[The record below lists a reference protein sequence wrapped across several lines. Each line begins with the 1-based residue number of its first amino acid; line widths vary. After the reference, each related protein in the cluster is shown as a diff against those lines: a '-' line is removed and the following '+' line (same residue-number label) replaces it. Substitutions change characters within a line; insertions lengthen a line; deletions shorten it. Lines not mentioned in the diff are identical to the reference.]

1 MKRHVRLGDLLV
13 ESGSALRDDIEQ
25 VAGDPKW
32 KKHRLGERLL
42 AGAAVEERALYRAL
56 SQQSGRPL
64 AELDQVLSEADPA
77 LFGKVSRRF
86 LDHHALVP
94 YKRVGGVVYAVT
106 SEPFISGDE
115 LGWALA
121 SATVKLELLPPSE
134 LRRLIAALELGQA
147 GPRAA
152 ADGDEQAVDVLEGS
166 SFDPALVSLWNNIV
180 GEAVAERASDIHLE
194 RYPGRVRVR
203 FRVDGDLR
211 DVDHFVLTPTQYG
224 GVVNVLKV
232 AAELDI
238 TERRLPQGGRYQVH
252 AGPKVFDL
260 RVQTQPSLHAE
271 HAVVRLLPQEQARLD
286 LDTIGFAPPVV
297 AAYRRLLD
305 SPSGLVLVVGPTG
318 SGKSTTLYA
327 GLQGLARDVTR
338 KVITVEDPIEYALPG
353 IQQTRVRP
361 DIGFS
366 FADAMRA
373 FVREDP
379 DIILVGEI
387 RDGETALE
395 AMRASQTGHLVLST
409 LHCNDSVD
417 AAQRLLDLGMHP
429 NTVASE
435 LLAVFS
441 QRLAK
446 RLCSRCKVERPPP
459 EALLREV
466 FPQGVPSGFRAF
478 AGQGCA
484 SCRSRGT
491 FGRVALA
498 EYLQVGPRL
507 RLAVAARQPPDVLRA
522 EARRA
527 GLVTLRE
534 HALALVLEG
543 VIGFE
548 ELRGLL
554 SWEQLSGGPEEG
566 APRESPR

>member
-1 MKRHVRLGDLLV
+1 VRLGDLLV
-13 ESGSALRDDIEQ
+13 ESGAALREDVEAA
-25 VAGDPKW
+25 AGDGAAASK
-32 KKHRLGERLL
+32 RIGERLL
-42 AGAAVEERALYRAL
+42 QRTAVDERALYRAL
-56 SQQSGRPL
+56 AEQSGRPL
-64 AELDQVLSEADPA
+64 ADLEQVLREADPR
-77 LFGKVSRRF
+77 LLSKVSRRF
-86 LDHHALVP
+86 LDHHGLVP
-94 YKRVGGVVYAVT
+94 YKRVDNTVYAVT
-106 SEPFISGDE
+106 SEPWMSGEE
-115 LGWALA
+115 LGWAL
-121 SATVKLELLPPSE
+121 SATTVKLELLPPTE
-134 LRRLIAALELGQA
+134 LKRLLAALELGQA
-147 GPRAA
+147 GQRAQSA
-152 ADGDEQAVDVLEGS
+152 SSEEGAVDVLEAS
-166 SFDPALVSLWNNIV
+166 SFDPALVTLWNNIIS
-180 GEAVAERASDIHLE
+180 EAVAERASDVHLE

-211 DVDHFVLTPTQYG
+211 DVEHFVLTPSQYM
-224 GVVNVLKV
+224 GVINVLKV

-238 TERRLPQGGRYQVH
+238 TERRLPQGGRYQIH

-271 HAVVRLLPQEQARLD
+271 HVVVRLLPQEQARLE
-286 LDTIGFAPPVV
+286 LDTLGFAPPVV
-297 AAYRRLLD
+297 AAYRRLLE
-305 SPSGLVLVVGPTG
+305 SPAGLVLVVGPTG

-327 GLQGLARDVTR
+327 GLQLLARDATR
-338 KVITVEDPIEYALPG
+338 KVITVEDPIEYSLSG
-353 IQQTRVRP
+353 IQQTRTRP
-361 DIGFS
+361 DIGFT

-379 DIILVGEI
+379 DVILVGEI

-395 AMRASQTGHLVLST
+395 ALRASQTGHLVLST

-429 NTVASE
+429 NSVASE

-446 RLCSRCKVERPPP
+446 RLCPRCRVERVPPP
-459 EALLREV
+459 ELLKEV
-466 FPQGVPSGFRAF
+466 FPHGPPPGFRAF

-484 SCRSRGT
+484 TCRARGT

-507 RLAVAARQPPDVLRA
+507 RLAIAARKPADELRL

-534 HALALVLEG
+534 HALAMVQEG
-543 VIGFE
+543 LIGFE
-548 ELRGLL
+548 ELRSVL
-554 SWEQLSGGPEEG
+554 SWEQLSGGLD
-566 APRESPR
+566 

>member
-1 MKRHVRLGDLLV
+1 MKRQARLGDLLV
-13 ESGSALRDDIEQ
+13 EGKAALREDVE
-25 VAGDPKW
+25 AAAADPKS
-32 KKHRLGERLL
+32 KGARLGDRLL
-42 AGAAVEERALYRAL
+42 ARSAVEERALYKAL

-64 AELDQVLSEADPA
+64 ADLDTVLGEADAA
-77 LFGKVSRRF
+77 LYRKVSRRF
-86 LDHHALVP
+86 LEHHALVP
-94 YKRVGGVVYAVT
+94 YKRVGDAVHAVT
-106 SEPFISGDE
+106 SDPFVSGDE
-115 LGWALA
+115 LGWAL
-121 SATVKLELLPPSE
+121 SSSRVVLELLTPAE
-134 LRRLIAALELGQA
+134 LRRLVAALELGQA
-147 GPRAA
+147 GERSATA
-152 ADGDEQAVDVLEGS
+152 GEETSVDVLEGS
-166 SFDPALVSLWNNIV
+166 SFDPALVSLWNNIIS
-180 GEAVAERASDIHLE
+180 EAVAERASDIHLE

-211 DVDHFVLTPTQYG
+211 DVDHFVLTPAQHAG
-224 GVVNVLKV
+224 IMNVIKVV
-232 AAELDI
+232 AELDI

-252 AGPKVFDL
+252 AGPEVFDL
-260 RVQTQPSLHAE
+260 RVQTQPSLHGE

-286 LDTIGFAPPVV
+286 LDTLGFAPPVV
-297 AAYRRLLD
+297 SAFRRLLD

-327 GLQGLARDVTR
+327 GLQVLAKDPTR

-361 DIGFS
+361 EIGFN

-379 DIILVGEI
+379 DVILVGEI
-387 RDGETALE
+387 RDPVTALE
-395 AMRASQTGHLVLST
+395 AIRASQTGHLVLST

-429 NTVASE
+429 NSVASE

-446 RLCSRCKVERPPP
+446 RLCPRCRVERQPP

-466 FPQGVPSGFRAF
+466 FPAGAPAGFRAWG
-478 AGQGCA
+478 ATGCA

-491 FGRVALA
+491 WGRVALA
-498 EYLQVGPRL
+498 EYLQVGPQL
-507 RLAVAARQPPDVLRA
+507 RLAIAARKPPDELRA

-534 HALALVLEG
+534 HALTLVHEG

-548 ELRGLL
+548 ELRQLL
-554 SWEQLSGGPEEG
+554 SWEQLGGG
-566 APRESPR
+566 V